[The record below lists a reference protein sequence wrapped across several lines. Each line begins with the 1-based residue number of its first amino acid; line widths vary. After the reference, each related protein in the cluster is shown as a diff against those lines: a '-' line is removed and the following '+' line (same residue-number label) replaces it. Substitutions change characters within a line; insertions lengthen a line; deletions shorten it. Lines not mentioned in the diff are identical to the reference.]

1 MAEQDLILFASEEWA
16 EAFARAI
23 NSNEKIAKEARGFNA
38 TVEWVIQGA
47 GERGDL
53 KFWTDI
59 GDGKII
65 ELMPG
70 EKEAQFIISGPYSLW
85 KQIAEGEVDP
95 LESIIDK
102 RMSFEGDLPMLMRY
116 MGMMDSLMETVMS
129 IPTRF

>member
-1 MAEQDLILFASEEWA
+1 MGEHDLLFASEEWA

-23 NSNEKIAKEARGFNA
+23 NASEAIAREAHGFNA
-38 TVEWVIQGA
+38 SVQWVIQGA

-53 KFWTDI
+53 RFWIDI
-59 GDGKII
+59 GDGRMIK
-65 ELMPG
+65 LMPG
-70 EKEAQFIISGPYSLW
+70 EREAEFTVSGPYSLW
-85 KQIAEGEVDP
+85 RQIAEGEVDP

-116 MGMMDSLMETVMS
+116 MGMLDSLIQTVRS